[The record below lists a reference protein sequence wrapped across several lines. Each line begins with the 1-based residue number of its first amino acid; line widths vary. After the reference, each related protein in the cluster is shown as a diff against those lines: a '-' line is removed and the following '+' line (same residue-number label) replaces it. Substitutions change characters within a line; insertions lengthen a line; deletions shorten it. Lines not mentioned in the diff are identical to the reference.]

1 VREKQVELGTRGR
14 KTGSGEKK
22 AWKNGEREK
31 KEKGGKNGGGVLAK
45 KYKRRD

>member
-1 VREKQVELGTRGR
+1 VGKKQVELGIRGR

-22 AWKNGEREK
+22 AWKNGEREE